1 MPPEPHVELWLAKAA
16 QDEWVVERLIN
27 DPETPDEIL
36 GFHAQQAAEKL
47 LKAALSA
54 RRIAFPR
61 THQLD
66 ELLDLAREQGLAVP
80 EELEDLRYLSPFAV
94 ELRYDILPS
103 EPDEALDRP
112 ALRTVLA
119 HLRVWTSQIIQQQ

>member
-1 MPPEPHVELWLAKAA
+1 MPPDLSVDLWLAKAA

-27 DPETPDEIL
+27 DPDAPDEIL

-47 LKAALSA
+47 LKAALCA
-54 RRIAFPR
+54 HKIAFPR

-94 ELRYDILPS
+94 ELRYDILPT
-103 EPDEALDRP
+103 EPDEALDRQ

-119 HLRVWTSQIIQQQ
+119 RLRAWAMQIIQQR

>member
-1 MPPEPHVELWLAKAA
+1 MPPEPQVELWLAKAA

-47 LKAALSA
+47 LKAALCA
-54 RRIAFPR
+54 RTIPFPR

-103 EPDEALDRP
+103 EPDEALDRL

-119 HLRVWTSQIIQQQ
+119 LLRVWTSQIIQQQ